1 MKNFCTLFDSHY
13 LFKGLA
19 LHASLLKTCESFHLW
34 ILCID
39 DRVYDLLS
47 RMNLESVSLIALSDF
62 EDEELLKA
70 KATRSRFEY
79 CCTCTPSLPLYILH
93 QHPKLD
99 MITYLD
105 ADLFFYSSPEPIFQ
119 ELGDRSILI
128 IEHRFP
134 ARLKWLEIN
143 GIYNVQMLI
152 FRNNEEGLA
161 CLSWWRERCNE
172 WCYLRIEEGKFGDQK
187 YLDGWTTRFKGVHV
201 LQHIG
206 GGVALW
212 NVMQYQLRKL
222 EGIVFVD
229 DRPLIFYHFHRFALL
244 SGEAFDFGDT
254 DPYPRADIKQKRW
267 IYQPYIFA
275 LKAAIASVR
284 KIDSSFN
291 AGYTRSISK
300 PTIFRRVFN
309 KVKQHL
315 ALK

>member
-34 ILCID
+34 ILCMD
-39 DRVYDLLS
+39 AQVFDLLS
-47 RMNLESVSLIALSDF
+47 RMNLERVSLIALSDF

-70 KATRSRFEY
+70 KATRTRFEY
-79 CCTCTPSLPLYILH
+79 CCTCTPSLPLYILR

-105 ADLFFYSSPEPIFQ
+105 ADLFYSSPEPIYQ

-172 WCYLRIEEGKFGDQK
+172 WCYLRIEEGKLGDQK
-187 YLDGWTTRFKGVHV
+187 YLDDWTTRFKGVHV

-212 NVMQYQLRKL
+212 NVMQYQLRKF
-222 EGIVFVD
+222 EDSVFVNEM
-229 DRPLIFYHFHRFALL
+229 PLIFYHFHRFLLL
-244 SGEAFDFGDT
+244 SEEAFDFGDIE
-254 DPYPRADIKQKRW
+254 PYTRADIEQKTW
-267 IYQPYIFA
+267 IYEPYIFA

-284 KIDSSFN
+284 KIDPTFN
-291 AGYTRSISK
+291 AGYTPPIPK

-309 KVKQHL
+309 KVKRHL